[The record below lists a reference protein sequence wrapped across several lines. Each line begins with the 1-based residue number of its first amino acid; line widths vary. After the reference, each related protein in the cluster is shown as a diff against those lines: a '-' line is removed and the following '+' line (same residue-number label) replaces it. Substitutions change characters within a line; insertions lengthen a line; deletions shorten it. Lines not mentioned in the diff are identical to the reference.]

1 VNGRRQVPRG
11 FTLIELLVVM
21 AIISTLLMLAV
32 PRYLRSL
39 DRARE
44 ATLRQDLAV
53 MREAMDK
60 HLADTGRYPESLADL
75 VSGHYLRSVPV
86 DPFTHSADSW
96 VLVPSDNPEVPGMRD
111 VLSGAAGQSEGGAP
125 LAEM

>member
-1 VNGRRQVPRG
+1 MNGDRARRG

-60 HLADTGRYPESLADL
+60 YLGDTGHYPDNLEEL
-75 VSGHYLRSVPV
+75 VRARYLRSVPV
-86 DPFTHSADSW
+86 DPYTRSAASW
-96 VLVPSDNPEVPGMRD
+96 VLVPSDDPQLAGARD
-111 VLSGAAGQSEGGAP
+111 VLSGAEGLTPSGTP
-125 LAEM
+125 LGEL